1 MDWSNYQEYDYTW
14 GPTGAYEEGYYEY
27 GDEQYGYG
35 PNYEQFFD
43 QYVGEEEITQMY
55 GCCSVNFNELMITLD
70 HKLEPMDPFVPA
82 PLASVNFDS
91 LTWFLNAEGEV
102 FSDEEGLDHNNVDWD
117 SLRTFFIFRFEFI
130 SRIIKPDFRGFKT
143 LPNPKFFQ
151 VICMIRNRSRTR

>member
-1 MDWSNYQEYDYTW
+1 
-14 GPTGAYEEGYYEY
+14 
-27 GDEQYGYG
+27 
-35 PNYEQFFD
+35 
-43 QYVGEEEITQMY
+43 
-55 GCCSVNFNELMITLD
+55 MITLD

-117 SLRTFFIFRFEFI
+117 SLRTFFMLIRFEFI
-130 SRIIKPDFRGFKT
+130 SRIIKPGFRGFKT

-151 VICMIRNRSRTR
+151 NNLYDSKSFQNEITKHTLRVVTIRSTHNRTVKGLPRLQKNRRKRVRSRQYRQ